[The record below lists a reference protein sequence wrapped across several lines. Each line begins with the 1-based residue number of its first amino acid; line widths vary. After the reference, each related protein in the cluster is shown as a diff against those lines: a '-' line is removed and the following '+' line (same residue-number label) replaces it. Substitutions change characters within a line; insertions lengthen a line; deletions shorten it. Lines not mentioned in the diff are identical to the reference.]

1 MAHARM
7 SEAMMFQS
15 NFVPAESRVLE
26 NLPSGVGKM
35 EFAKSHMVGK
45 GWSEGVGLGRHGQ
58 V

>member
-1 MAHARM
+1 M
-7 SEAMMFQS
+7 SEAMMFQT
-15 NFVPAESRVLE
+15 NFGPTESRIFE
-26 NLPSGVGKM
+26 NLPSGVRKM